1 MGNKIFAIK
10 SSKRRRVML
19 FKYREKLLAII
30 LFLSLLFSSCGDSQ
44 QKKTATTSGKIEG
57 KKVAIVVGQR
67 YFREEELHIPKAMLE
82 KEGASITIVSSRL
95 SFAEG
100 DTGSKIKPNILIDDL
115 DVFNFDAVVFI
126 GGSAVKKD
134 FWENPKAHAVC
145 REALKQGKV
154 LAAICWGPVVLAN
167 AGVLEG
173 KKATGH
179 HAQGAD
185 EILKSKGCFYTGESV
200 TVDGNIV
207 TAYGPSSADSFAVA
221 IVDALR

>member
-1 MGNKIFAIK
+1 VIFYK
-10 SSKRRRVML
+10 NRGKL
-19 FKYREKLLAII
+19 FTVI
-30 LFLSLLFSSCGDSQ
+30 FSLSLLFSSCGDSQ
-44 QKKTATTSGKIEG
+44 QKQPATTSGKIQG

-67 YFREEELHIPKAMLE
+67 YFKDEELNIPKALFE
-82 KEGASITIVSSRL
+82 KEGASVTIVSSKL
-95 SFAEG
+95 SVAEG
-100 DTGSKIKPNILIDDL
+100 DTGTKIQPDILIDNV
-115 DVFNFDAVVFI
+115 DVANFDAIVFI
-126 GGSAVKKD
+126 GGSAVKRD
-134 FWENPKAHAVC
+134 FWENPKAHTVC